1 MLEGQ
6 LIYIP
11 SQMLNIQRCLNVVP
25 MLEGQLIYISSPML
39 SIQHCFNVVPMVSL
53 QQM

>member
-25 MLEGQLIYISSPML
+25 MLEGQLINIPHIPPQML
-39 SIQHCFNVVPMVSL
+39 SI
-53 QQM
+53 